1 MNKKKRLMPYIGYG
15 KPNTIIL
22 MGSVLYSS
30 AVKDAKKEDSK
41 WRNSKKML
49 QLFLAKPTVNEQ
61 VTILFHNHSK
71 TITTDKNGY
80 FKTTLQLTSEI
91 KAGWHSVYYYLDKD
105 TAIEVRAENKCL
117 IIDDSVSLGV
127 ISDIDDTIV
136 VSHAHRYRKKIWTAL
151 SKNAKTRKPNK
162 TLSEF
167 YNKLHSDKTP
177 FFYVSSSERNLYE
190 FWIRFMEI
198 NKFPSGPLLLKELKY
213 GLLDFIFSGK
223 GKHNH
228 KYEKI
233 SGILDFYPNLNF
245 VLVGDNGQKD
255 VEIYHSIVKDFP
267 DRIKGVFIVPTLQK
281 SLDRDIVADCKK
293 YNVNIL
299 TIDNTSESLN
309 TALKEL
315 CL

>member
-91 KAGWHSVYYYLDKD
+91 KAGWHSVSYYLNKD
-105 TAIEVRAENKCL
+105 TPFEVSAENKCI
-117 IIDDSVSLGV
+117 IIDESVSLGV

-136 VSHAHRYRKKIWTAL
+136 VSHSHRYRKKIWTAL
-151 SKNAKTRKPNK
+151 SKNAMTRKPNK
-162 TLSEF
+162 TLSKF
-167 YNKLHSDKTP
+167 YNKLRPDKNP
-177 FFYVSSSERNLYE
+177 FFYVSSSERNLYG
-190 FWIRFMEI
+190 FWSHFMKT
-198 NKFPSGPLLLKELKY
+198 NNFPSGPLLLKELKY
-213 GLLDFIFSGK
+213 GFTDFIFSGK
-223 GKHNH
+223 GKHHH

-233 SGILDFYPNLNF
+233 TGILDFYPFLSF
-245 VLVGDNGQKD
+245 ILVGDNGQKD
-255 VEIYHSIVKDFP
+255 VEIYHSIVLNFP
-267 DRIKGVFIVPTLQK
+267 ERIKSIFIVPTVDKRLNK
-281 SLDRDIVADCKK
+281 KIVADCKK
-293 YNVNIL
+293 HNVNIL
-299 TIDNTSESLN
+299 TINNSIESLN
-309 TALKEL
+309 NALKEA